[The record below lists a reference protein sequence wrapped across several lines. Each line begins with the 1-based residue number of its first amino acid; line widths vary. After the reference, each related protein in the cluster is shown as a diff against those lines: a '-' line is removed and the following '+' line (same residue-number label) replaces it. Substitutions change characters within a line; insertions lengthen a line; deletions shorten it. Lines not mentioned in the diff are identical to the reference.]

1 MEEVLQGIM
10 TTKYKGT
17 HRMAV
22 FINEEDLVFLR
33 IGSPQIKVG
42 VYRYTVAWKKLP
54 ELQKFIE
61 TPKYVYAMLKS
72 NWPGSYFF
80 QI

>member
-22 FINEEDLVFLR
+22 FINEEELIFLR

-42 VYRYTVAWKKLP
+42 IY
-54 ELQKFIE
+54 
-61 TPKYVYAMLKS
+61 
-72 NWPGSYFF
+72 G
-80 QI
+80 